1 MATSREQK
9 EQEEQKDAGKD
20 QPVEKKKRKRDK
32 KLQNA
37 VREQMEFYF
46 SDANLH
52 RDRFLKKEME
62 KEKEGWI
69 DLSIILNFN
78 KMKQLTS
85 DPKMVVRSLRNSELL
100 QVNAEKTKVR
110 RTKPL
115 AEPVQMDER
124 TVYVEC
130 LPRTVTH
137 EWIKTTFSVCGK
149 VAYISLPR
157 YKTTGDSKGFAF
169 IEFEKQEA
177 AEKACKMLNNPPDH
191 MAGKMGVFPK
201 TRKGRPIPVPT
212 TPQATTDPPSVS
224 DDTSTTPKSDKKKRK
239 RKRKMDKDKAEG
251 ETTEEGEGQTGADQ
265 ETNVGEAPYKRKREE
280 SESELAEKKPKLQVK
295 SKEKTDEDEKTKDE
309 KTKDEKTKV
318 KSKEKADKDEK
329 TKDEK
334 TKDEKTKVKS
344 KEKADKDEKTKD
356 EKTKDATSQKGKEDA
371 KEKED
376 TERDPSHPET
386 REPEEGADRGK
397 ARVIHTA
404 VSALIK
410 EARGEGR
417 KRRATDPGEAPST
430 EETHAAKKVKP
441 SAKYRGEEG
450 SMSDSEVSTKER
462 RGKRKLDSVLSQETH
477 SKRSRVE
484 GHRESGELKKNKRKR
499 KKKHREERRRDR
511 EPKKRKEDVR
521 LRVIPKKEWLKL
533 KNQYLAMQ
541 KANMSNLKK
550 SLVAW
555 NSGHQNGKAAEEG
568 KQPAEA
574 DKTKAGR
581 KAPEFVEGVV
591 VKVKPA
597 EPLESRQKL
606 RDQLLPCGDIA
617 YLDIQ
622 EGMTEGY
629 IRFKTSTGAQKA
641 AEKYGEIIT
650 LKGEEEKKYWDK
662 VTADWEK
669 KFQSPNQKEKK
680 KRKKIRG
687 TKKLL
692 ERAEK
697 AAALQRQHVHFDG
710 E

>member
-1 MATSREQK
+1 MHRSDSTKLFEEPNILQTAITMATSREQQ
-9 EQEEQKDAGKD
+9 EQKEQKDAGS
-20 QPVEKKKRKRDK
+20 QPPEKKKRKRDK

-69 DLSIILNFN
+69 DLSVILSFN

-85 DPKMVVRSLRNSELL
+85 DPKMVVKCLRDSELL
-100 QVNAEKTKVR
+100 QANTEKTKVR

-157 YKTTGDSKGFAF
+157 FKTSGDTKGFAF
-169 IEFEKQEA
+169 IEFEKQEE

-191 MAGKMGVFPK
+191 MVGKMGVFPK

-212 TPQATTDPPSVS
+212 TPQATTEPPSTS
-224 DDTSTTPKSDKKKRK
+224 DDASTTPKSDKKKRK

-251 ETTEEGEGQTGADQ
+251 ENAEEGEGKTGAGQ
-265 ETNVGEAPYKRKREE
+265 ETNVEAPCKRKREVGD
-280 SESELAEKKPKLQVK
+280 SEVAEKKPTVQVR
-295 SKEKTDEDEKTKDE
+295 SKEKADEDEKTKDA
-309 KTKDEKTKV
+309 TTQ
-318 KSKEKADKDEK
+318 KEK
-329 TKDEK
+329 
-334 TKDEKTKVKS
+334 
-344 KEKADKDEKTKD
+344 
-356 EKTKDATSQKGKEDA
+356 GDA
-371 KEKED
+371 KEKEV
-376 TERDPSHPET
+376 TEKDPSHSDTLET
-386 REPEEGADRGK
+386 DAGK
-397 ARVIHTA
+397 GIGKDGVRSVHAA

-430 EETHAAKKVKP
+430 EETHAAKIVKP
-441 SAKYRGEEG
+441 SAKHRGEEG

-462 RGKRKLDSVLSQETH
+462 RGKRKLESVLSQETN
-477 SKRSRVE
+477 SKRSRLE
-484 GHRESGELKKNKRKR
+484 GHKESGELKKNKRKR

-511 EPKKRKEDVR
+511 ETKKGKEDVR

-533 KNQYLAMQ
+533 KNQYLTMQ

-550 SLVAW
+550 SLVTL
-555 NSGHQNGKAAEEG
+555 SSSHQNGKTAGEA

-574 DKTKAGR
+574 EKTKVER

-591 VKVKPA
+591 VKVTPA

-629 IRFKTSTGAQKA
+629 VRFKTSIGAQKA
-641 AEKYGEIIT
+641 TEKYGEIVT
-650 LKGEEEKKYWDK
+650 LKGDEEKEYWDK

-669 KFQSPNQKEKK
+669 KFQSPTQKEKK
-680 KRKKIRG
+680 KKKKMRG

-697 AAALQRQHVHFDG
+697 AAALQRKHIHFDG
-710 E
+710 D

>member
-1 MATSREQK
+1 MATSRHQK
-9 EQEEQKDAGKD
+9 EQEEQRDAGN
-20 QPVEKKKRKRDK
+20 QPPEKKKRKRDK

-69 DLSIILNFN
+69 DLSVILSFN

-85 DPKMVVRSLRNSELL
+85 DPKMVVKSLRNSELV

-130 LPRTVTH
+130 LPRAVTH
-137 EWIKTTFSVCGK
+137 EWIRTTFSVCGK
-149 VAYISLPR
+149 VTYISLPR
-157 YKTTGDSKGFAF
+157 YQTTGDPKGFAF
-169 IEFEKQEA
+169 IEFEKQEE

-212 TPQATTDPPSVS
+212 TPQATTDPPSAS
-224 DDTSTTPKSDKKKRK
+224 DDTSTTPKSEKKKRK
-239 RKRKMDKDKAEG
+239 RKKKMDKDKAEG
-251 ETTEEGEGQTGADQ
+251 ENTEEGEGQPGADQ
-265 ETNVGEAPYKRKREE
+265 ETNVGDAPSTKRKREE
-280 SESELAEKKPKLQVK
+280 STSESESAEKKPKVQ
-295 SKEKTDEDEKTKDE
+295 
-309 KTKDEKTKV
+309 V
-318 KSKEKADKDEK
+318 KSKEKADKQEK
-329 TKDEK
+329 TKELTSQEVKEDVKEK
-334 TKDEKTKVKS
+334 TDTK
-344 KEKADKDEKTKD
+344 
-356 EKTKDATSQKGKEDA
+356 
-371 KEKED
+371 
-376 TERDPSHPET
+376 RDPSET
-386 REPEEGADRGK
+386 EEGKDRGK
-397 ARVIHTA
+397 GGESSVHAA

-417 KRRATDPGEAPST
+417 KRRSTDPGAAPST

-441 SAKYRGEEG
+441 AAKDRAEEG
-450 SMSDSEVSTKER
+450 SVSDSEVSTKER
-462 RGKRKLDSVLSQETH
+462 KGKRKLESVLSQETY

-484 GHRESGELKKNKRKR
+484 GHKESGEVKKIKRKR
-499 KKKHREERRRDR
+499 KKKHREERRRER
-511 EPKKRKEDVR
+511 ELKKRKEDVR

-541 KANMSNLKK
+541 KANMANLKK

-555 NSGHQNGKAAEEG
+555 NSSHQNGQAAKED
-568 KQPAEA
+568 KQPTEAE
-574 DKTKAGR
+574 KTKAAR

-591 VKVKPA
+591 VKVIPA

-606 RDQLLPCGDIA
+606 KDQLLPCGDIA

-629 IRFKTSTGAQKA
+629 IRFKTPTGAQKA
-641 AEKYGEIIT
+641 AEKYSEIT
-650 LKGEEEKKYWDK
+650 ALKGEEEKTYWDK

-669 KFQSPNQKEKK
+669 KFQAPNQKDKK

-697 AAALQRQHVHFDG
+697 AAALQRQHIHFDG
-710 E
+710 D